1 MSNFFDWLVAVFQ
14 GSSFVA
20 LLVAVLVAAAVFALT
35 LGMFQLFADVN
46 SPLHRRLA
54 AISDRELEGHPG
66 EEAVI
71 KVLDPFARLLM
82 PRKKSTYDYAKKML
96 LHAGFH
102 SIYAMTL
109 FYGVRLF
116 VFLFCFC
123 ISVIVIHLNYPVTAL
138 RLFIFSLA
146 VGFVGSILP
155 SLWLERRVKSRQR
168 RLRYA
173 LPDALDLLIV
183 CVESGLGIA
192 PALQRVADEMAMSH
206 RELATELSTVNA
218 EMRAGVN
225 RADALA
231 ALGTRTGLAEFQG
244 LAGLLRAGPQA
255 AKLRILVDGKAQTM
269 QFGGTIGP
277 TLRVYSAEFR
287 DKRLQTAEEQAAKIG
302 TKIIF
307 PLVFCIFPSFF
318 LVAIGP
324 AVIALIDVFSKH

>member
-1 MSNFFDWLVAVFQ
+1 MSNFFDWLVVVFQ
-14 GSSFVA
+14 DSSFVA

-54 AISDRELEGHPG
+54 AISDRELEGHAG
-66 EEAVI
+66 QDALI
-71 KVLDPFARLLM
+71 KALDPFARLLM

-102 SIYAMTL
+102 SVYAMTL

-116 VFLFCFC
+116 VFLLFFCV
-123 ISVIVIHLNYPVTAL
+123 SVTVIHFNYPVTAL
-138 RLFIFSLA
+138 RLFVSSLA

-168 RLRYA
+168 KLRYA

-231 ALGTRTGLAEFQG
+231 GLGARTGLAEFQG
-244 LAGLLRAGPQA
+244 LTQLL
-255 AKLRILVDGKAQTM
+255 AQTM

-324 AVIALIDVFSKH
+324 AVIALVDVFSKR

>member
-1 MSNFFDWLVAVFQ
+1 MSNFFDWLVAVFHD
-14 GSSFVA
+14 SSFVA

-54 AISDRELEGHPG
+54 AISDGELEGHPG
-66 EEAVI
+66 QDALI
-71 KVLDPFARLLM
+71 KALDPFARLLM

-138 RLFIFSLA
+138 RLIVSSLA

-155 SLWLERRVKSRQR
+155 SLWLQRRVKSRQR

-244 LAGLLRAGPQA
+244 LTQLL
-255 AKLRILVDGKAQTM
+255 AQTM

-277 TLRVYSAEFR
+277 TLRIYSAEFR

>member
-35 LGMFQLFADVN
+35 LGMFQLFVDVN

-54 AISDRELEGHPG
+54 AISDRELEGHPSQ
-66 EEAVI
+66 EALI
-71 KVLDPFARLLM
+71 KALDPFARLLM

-109 FYGVRLF
+109 FYGVRLL
-116 VFLFCFC
+116 VFLLFFCV
-123 ISVIVIHLNYPVTAL
+123 SVTVIHLNYPVTAL
-138 RLFIFSLA
+138 RLIVSSLA

-155 SLWLERRVKSRQR
+155 SLWLQRRVKSRQR

-244 LAGLLRAGPQA
+244 LTQLL
-255 AKLRILVDGKAQTM
+255 AQTM

-277 TLRVYSAEFR
+277 TLRIYSAEFR